1 MSETTRPKYDL
12 LIKGGWVIDP
22 ANGINGA
29 ADVGLYRGQVAAV
42 GAGLDENVAAKVFSA
57 DGYLVCPG
65 LVDAHTH
72 VADAMMPV
80 SIDPD
85 LTGLPTGVT
94 TLIDAGSSGARTFAG
109 FRKHIINRA
118 RTRILAF
125 LNISAIGLVVT
136 NELYLDPK
144 ILNAKMA
151 LRVVRENRDL
161 IIGIKARIKGVAET
175 LAHDIDVMKKSRD
188 VAYELE
194 LPIMMHWT
202 NETALLDLLR
212 PGDCVTHPFSPAYY
226 GPCCLDA
233 QDRLLPHV
241 LALRERGVMVD
252 LGHGSSFDWR
262 VAELAAQQDYFP
274 DVISTDMFT
283 RYFGPRGVVGDLG
296 SVMSKFLL
304 LGLSVEQVIEKTT
317 AAPARMLNLPDGIGT
332 LSVGAVADVS
342 ILQKRTGS
350 YEFIDSPKLLQKR
363 TGTEKLFSIATVKG
377 GHLTQYDFPEA
388 GEKQ

>member
-1 MSETTRPKYDL
+1 MGQVNRPKYDL
-12 LIKGGWVIDP
+12 LVKNGWVIDP
-22 ANGINGA
+22 ANGVNGE
-29 ADVGLYRGQVAAV
+29 ADVGMYQGRIAAV
-42 GAGLDENVAAKVFSA
+42 GAQLNAQDAAKVVDA
-57 DGYLVCPG
+57 GGYLVCPG
-65 LVDAHTH
+65 LIDAHTH

-85 LTGLPTGVT
+85 ITGLPTGVT

-118 RTRILAF
+118 KTRIFAF

-161 IIGIKARIKGVAET
+161 IIGIKARIKGVKET
-175 LAHDIDVMKKSRD
+175 LTHDIDVMKKSRD
-188 VAYELE
+188 VAYELD

-202 NETALLDLLR
+202 NETQLLDLLR

-226 GPCCLDA
+226 GPCCLDEN
-233 QDRLLPHV
+233 DKLHEHV

-262 VAELAAQQDYFP
+262 VAELAAQQSYYP

-304 LGLSVEQVIEKTT
+304 LGLPLEQVIEKTT

-332 LSVGAVADVS
+332 LSAGALADVS
-342 ILQKRTGS
+342 ILEKRTGS

-363 TGTEKLFSIATVKG
+363 TGSEKLFTIATIKG
-377 GHLTQYDFPEA
+377 GHLTQYDFPGS
-388 GEKQ
+388 GEKL